1 MHCAEAALTKLSV
14 WQVKD
19 LAATEGPKSPFASLP
34 QKLTRYLVAIS
45 LTTTACSI
53 YATALFVASVS
64 ALVPAWS
71 LGLVSAVLT
80 FLTLFFGELLP
91 KAVAVRYSEA
101 VARRLLP
108 FIARL
113 AAALTPLTMSF
124 TALSD
129 AALRLG
135 GLSPALRDDEA
146 VSEHMLRRVVDEAQ
160 RSSEGIESGEG
171 RMIKGVLDMQHKEVA
186 RVMRPRVDIVAVPA
200 TLPAADILR
209 TAVRSKYSRMP
220 VFEGDVDHVVGVVFA
235 KDLLDFVAAEG
246 APGAVAGQSP
256 APDWA
261 ARTARDLMEPAY
273 FVPETMSC
281 WAALQEM
288 RKRRTHMAIVV
299 DEYGGTGGLVTFED
313 LLEEV
318 VGEIYDED
326 DGCEERTADRSI
338 LRRGDGWLQI
348 KASAELDDVC
358 EALDIAAAL
367 ADPELPECSTLGGLL
382 CALAGR
388 IPRAGEH
395 VDFAGYRFTIRSVEG
410 SRRLVDVLVCRAPA
424 ADGAAVEPPAASAA
438 SAALRD
444 GADGAASSD
453 ATPFPPPLC
462 GDGRAEAA
470 SVDGTASVTRADL
483 SARPLIFRDGEWLDS
498 AAA

>member
-19 LAATEGPKSPFASLP
+19 LAATEGPRSPFASLP

-71 LGLVSAVLT
+71 LGLVSALLT

-113 AAALTPLTMSF
+113 AAALAPLTMSF

-171 RMIKGVLDMQHKEVA
+171 RMIKGVLDMQHKEIA
-186 RVMRPRVDIVAVPA
+186 RVMRPRVDIVAVPV

-209 TAVRSKYSRMP
+209 AAVSSRYSRMP

-246 APGAVAGQSP
+246 APGAV

-326 DGCEERTADRSI
+326 DGCEERSADRSI

-438 SAALRD
+438 LRD
-444 GADGAASSD
+444 GDGDGDDGAASSD
-453 ATPFPPPLC
+453 AFPPPLS
-462 GDGRAEAA
+462 GDGRSEAA
-470 SVDGTASVTRADL
+470 SADGAASATRADQ

>member
-71 LGLVSAVLT
+71 LGVVSAVLT

-135 GLSPALRDDEA
+135 GLSPALRDEEA
-146 VSEHMLRRVVDEAQ
+146 VSEDMLRRVVDEAQ

-171 RMIKGVLDMQHKEVA
+171 RMIKGVLDMQHKEIA
-186 RVMRPRVDIVAVPA
+186 RVMRPRVDILAVPV
-200 TLPAADILR
+200 TMSAADILR
-209 TAVRSKYSRMP
+209 TAVSSKYSRMP
-220 VFEGDVDHVVGVVFA
+220 VFDGDVDHVVGVVFA
-235 KDLLDFVAAEG
+235 KDLLDFVAAERADAA
-246 APGAVAGQSP
+246 APH
-256 APDWA
+256 WA

-281 WAALQEM
+281 WDALQEM

-424 ADGAAVEPPAASAA
+424 APGATVEPHAS

-444 GADGAASSD
+444 GDEGAA
-453 ATPFPPPLC
+453 TGVFPPPLSPL
-462 GDGRAEAA
+462 GDGRSEDASASDAA
-470 SVDGTASVTRADL
+470 SATHGDL

-498 AAA
+498 SAA